1 GCNPSIHAVHH
12 GGGKKESARNRQ
24 AARRAQMSQEQ
35 KDEINR
41 KRRET
46 RLRNKIQDSSN
57 MSSGRT
63 TLGNADTEVTP
74 TMMDASNNN
83 SPGRTPC
90 IPLVDPDGHRKAI
103 AITGAASR
111 HAQLTREKKDEI
123 NKKRREARLQKK
135 LQSSNKENNNPGSR
149 QWLLLEG
156 LVPASVSTSTRMTST
171 CYAGHVMEN
180 QTLAMNQK

>member
-1 GCNPSIHAVHH
+1 MDSESNETRQPFGDLTNTRTGDKSTLCRSDEEDAAWLHRCNPSIHAVHH

-35 KDEINR
+35 KDKINR

-57 MSSGRT
+57 MTSGRT

-83 SPGRTPC
+83 SPGRTPS
-90 IPLVDPDGHRKAI
+90 IPLVDPDGHRKEI

-135 LQSSNKENNNPGSR
+135 IAVIK
-149 QWLLLEG
+149 
-156 LVPASVSTSTRMTST
+156 
-171 CYAGHVMEN
+171 
-180 QTLAMNQK
+180 